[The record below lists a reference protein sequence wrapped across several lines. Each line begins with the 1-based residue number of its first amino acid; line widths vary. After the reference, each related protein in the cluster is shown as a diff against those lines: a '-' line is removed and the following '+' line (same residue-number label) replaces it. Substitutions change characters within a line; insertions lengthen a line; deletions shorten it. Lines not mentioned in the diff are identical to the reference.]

1 MRALETPERTAAA
14 AVERARPPEPN
25 SRARRES
32 APAAPPYARTR
43 SAPRI
48 PLTFPSSSRARSPLR
63 PDAYDWESHYPEF
76 FAKHRKKSA
85 DAEASGDAA
94 AGPYSPPLVRFAD
107 VGCGFGGL
115 LVRLSPL
122 FPDDL
127 AVGMEIRDK
136 VSQYVKERCVAL
148 RREHPGS
155 YENISCIRTNSMKY
169 LPNFFQKG
177 QLTKL
182 FFLFPDPHFKTA
194 NHRRR
199 IIQRSLLSE
208 YAYALAVG
216 GIVYTITDVEELGR
230 WMAEKIEEHPM
241 FERLTEEEC
250 KADPVVP
257 LLFTGTEE
265 GQKGERNEGNTFLNV
280 FRRVEGPK

>member
-1 MRALETPERTAAA
+1 MYP
-14 AVERARPPEPN
+14 
-25 SRARRES
+25 
-32 APAAPPYARTR
+32 
-43 SAPRI
+43 
-48 PLTFPSSSRARSPLR
+48 TFPDLPLPSPRARSPLR

-76 FAKHRKKSA
+76 FERHRKKASA
-85 DAEASGDAA
+85 DVRDAASGDTAA
-94 AGPYSPPLVRFAD
+94 EPTGYSPPLVRFAD

-208 YAYALAVG
+208 YAYSLAVG

-230 WMAEKIEEHPM
+230 WMAEKIAAHPM

-265 GQKGERNEGNTFLNV
+265 GQKVERNEGNTFLNV

>member
-1 MRALETPERTAAA
+1 
-14 AVERARPPEPN
+14 
-25 SRARRES
+25 
-32 APAAPPYARTR
+32 
-43 SAPRI
+43 
-48 PLTFPSSSRARSPLR
+48 
-63 PDAYDWESHYPEF
+63 
-76 FAKHRKKSA
+76 
-85 DAEASGDAA
+85 
-94 AGPYSPPLVRFAD
+94 
-107 VGCGFGGL
+107 
-115 LVRLSPL
+115 
-122 FPDDL
+122 
-127 AVGMEIRDK
+127 
-136 VSQYVKERCVAL
+136 VAL
-148 RREHPGS
+148 RREHPGC

-208 YAYALAVG
+208 YAYSLAVG

-230 WMAEKIEEHPM
+230 WMAEKIAAHPM

-265 GQKGERNEGNTFLNV
+265 GQKVERNEGNTFLNV